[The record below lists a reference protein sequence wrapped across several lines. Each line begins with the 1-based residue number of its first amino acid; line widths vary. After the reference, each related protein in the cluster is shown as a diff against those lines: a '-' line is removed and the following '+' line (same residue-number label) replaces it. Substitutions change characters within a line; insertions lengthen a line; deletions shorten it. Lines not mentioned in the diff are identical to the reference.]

1 MKVVA
6 LAGAVAAISALLAT
20 APAQAGVISFAEF
33 DDLGGG
39 PGATF
44 FDVASADG
52 WTAGVGT
59 IEIQHNNVAGLAYSG
74 SNLVE
79 LDSNSNSTMF
89 LNLAAGTYTVDY
101 FYSPRPNVSAN
112 SNGITLSI
120 GATLLDGV
128 TAAGGGGTTWS
139 QRSVTFTTNGGPLT
153 FAAVGTS
160 DSLGGYLDNIT
171 VSTAGGVPE
180 PASWALM
187 ICGFGLAG
195 AALRNRARIAAA

>member
-20 APAQAGVISFAEF
+20 APAQAGVISFADF

-101 FYSPRPNVSAN
+101 FYSPSPNVSAN

-120 GATLLDGV
+120 GATLLDRPDGLIRFGETYIFIDGGKVTSVDTAYLPGSLWSGGFGARVNLLDSLRANLEVAYPLWAPDTIKSPRV
-128 TAAGGGGTTWS
+128 TAS
-139 QRSVTFTTNGGPLT
+139 LT
-153 FAAVGTS
+153 SSF
-160 DSLGGYLDNIT
+160 
-171 VSTAGGVPE
+171 
-180 PASWALM
+180 
-187 ICGFGLAG
+187 
-195 AALRNRARIAAA
+195 